1 MEEEG
6 SSERGLGLPLL
17 PLPLV
22 ANNYELEPA
31 ANIEMATFVH
41 HHHNHHN
48 FQEDQEDENQ
58 NTNHLMMMTFLPHP
72 LPNNIPLNQH
82 NHLLDHDHRSPWNNT
97 QQVENLNPKGTTV
110 NEEKCN
116 TGNSN
121 DESNSWYVEEFI
133 INREGEVEGEKKAE
147 RAKILFSNKE

>member
-22 ANNYELEPA
+22 ANNYELESA
-31 ANIEMATFVH
+31 AHIEMATFVH

-48 FQEDQEDENQ
+48 FQEDQEEENQ

-72 LPNNIPLNQH
+72 LPSNNIPLNQH
-82 NHLLDHDHRSPWNNT
+82 NHLLDHDHRSSWNNT
-97 QQVENLNPKGTTV
+97 QQVSIQLIKGLSLSLS
-110 NEEKCN
+110 K
-116 TGNSN
+116 
-121 DESNSWYVEEFI
+121 I
-133 INREGEVEGEKKAE
+133 I
-147 RAKILFSNKE
+147 I